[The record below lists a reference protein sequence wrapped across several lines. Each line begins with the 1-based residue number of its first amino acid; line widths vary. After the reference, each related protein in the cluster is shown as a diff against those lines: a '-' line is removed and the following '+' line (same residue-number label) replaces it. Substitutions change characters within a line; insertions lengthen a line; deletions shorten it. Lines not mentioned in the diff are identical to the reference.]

1 MAGPLGWQVL
11 FLAGAAALGLGVGL
25 LYDLF
30 RVMRV
35 RIPLPLL
42 GGVLDLLFWLV
53 VTAGL
58 FVYTTAA
65 GNGEVRL
72 YTIGAVLLG
81 AVVYFWLASRWVLK
95 GAYAAADLVAIL
107 WKLITFPLRIL
118 LLLSK
123 KLEETAKKS
132 FHYRRKWY
140 KIKLLSR
147 EMDERFS
154 CRPRGGM
161 EKRQG
166 APAFCVGHTHGIMHR
181 RQRT

>member
-42 GGVLDLLFWLV
+42 GGALDLLFWLV

-65 GNGEVRL
+65 GNGEVRF
-72 YTIGAVLLG
+72 YMIGAVLLG

-107 WKLITFPLRIL
+107 WKLITFRCVC
-118 LLLSK
+118 
-123 KLEETAKKS
+123 
-132 FHYRRKWY
+132 F
-140 KIKLLSR
+140 
-147 EMDERFS
+147 
-154 CRPRGGM
+154 
-161 EKRQG
+161 
-166 APAFCVGHTHGIMHR
+166 FC
-181 RQRT
+181 

>member
-53 VTAGL
+53 VTASL

-65 GNGEVRL
+65 GRGEVRGWL
-72 YTIGAVLLG
+72 VLGVLAGA
-81 AVVYFWLASRWVLK
+81 AAYFWLASRWVLK
-95 GAYAAADLVAIL
+95 GGYAAADLISIL
-107 WKLITFPLRIL
+107 WKILTLPLAL
-118 LLLSK
+118 LARLCK
-123 KLEETAKKS
+123 KIGKTAKK
-132 FHYRRKWY
+132 
-140 KIKLLSR
+140 ILPLSA
-147 EMDERFS
+147 E
-154 CRPRGGM
+154 
-161 EKRQG
+161 
-166 APAFCVGHTHGIMHR
+166 VV
-181 RQRT
+181 